1 MKYENFIEHIQD
13 VLQNPEYGF
22 KLKIYDENGNISL
35 DGQNIKWIFIVNNN
49 ILIELM
55 DKNSNVLNIWKDIG
69 NNKSY
74 ITDIIKDFRKE
85 ANLNGINLKITNFNS
100 LSREKIFELIK
111 KNMSIL
117 KNRKNEKKEEDMNI
131 EINESKIAKTYY
143 AIMNSIKTARKPS
156 DAVITEGQKISRI
169 ISLLNE
175 TNNEISS
182 LKVFENKDIKSFN
195 SGIFLCKTL
204 NEMIDYISKYSDKN
218 IVKLIGENINLFKKV
233 GKFVKNR
240 YEKCILNPIINEN
253 ALKFYE
259 NIKLYKNTI
268 TDIDNLASAY
278 NELKSLIKEAKC
290 SSDIIR
296 ILKQTK
302 ICETYN
308 VKRRTLLNYWIENSS
323 DANPV
328 SSRTYIKYVAENI
341 EGKMI
346 ELPNTSILGIRLITE
361 NLNNGGSITD
371 ECITKIIKECEV
383 NTNLKNFINTYKEK
397 NEYTKIAKALFLES
411 SILLRKKLNEF
422 IVEYRERKPSEKFVK
437 LLEGKLKTNDP
448 SLYYISEELQ
458 NYENQDIEIL
468 EEGLKPFVSK
478 KELNPIVQNII
489 NNKLDFGNQINE
501 SNENATSKELLT
513 KLYTKLCENLNDKT
527 NLAVS
532 SSVFYLLHKPIELN
546 EKQIKYIDCLLK
558 YQR

>member
-1 MKYENFIEHIQD
+1 MKYKNFIEHIQD

-278 NELKSLIKEAKC
+278 NELKPLIKEAKC

-308 VKRRTLLNYWIENSS
+308 VKRKTLLNYWIENSS

-422 IVEYRERKPSEKFVK
+422 IIEYRERKPSEKFVK

-458 NYENQDIEIL
+458 NYENQDIEVL

>member
-55 DKNSNVLNIWKDIG
+55 NKNSNVLNIWKDIK
-69 NNKSY
+69 NNKPY
-74 ITDIIKDFRKE
+74 ITDIIKNFRKE

-117 KNRKNEKKEEDMNI
+117 KNKKNEIKEEDMNI

-143 AIMNSIKTARKPS
+143 AIMNNIKTARKPS

-204 NEMIDYISKYSDKN
+204 NEMMEYISKYSDKN
-218 IVKLIGENINLFKKV
+218 IVKLINENINLFKKV

-240 YEKCILNPIINEN
+240 YEKCVLNPIINEN

-278 NELKSLIKEAKC
+278 NELKPLIKEAKC

-308 VKRRTLLNYWIENSS
+308 VKRKTLLNYWIENSS

-328 SSRTYIKYVAENI
+328 NSHTYIKYVAENI

-397 NEYTKIAKALFLES
+397 NEYSKIAKALFLES
-411 SILLRKKLNEF
+411 SILLRKNLNEF
-422 IVEYRERKPSEKFVK
+422 IAEYRERKPSEKFVK

-458 NYENQDIEIL
+458 NYENQDIEVL
-468 EEGLKPFVSK
+468 EEGLKSFVSK
-478 KELNPIVQNII
+478 KELNLIVQNII

-558 YQR
+558 YQK

>member
-278 NELKSLIKEAKC
+278 NELKPLIKEAKC

-422 IVEYRERKPSEKFVK
+422 IIEYRERKPSEKFVK

-458 NYENQDIEIL
+458 NYENQDIEVL

>member
-22 KLKIYDENGNISL
+22 KLKIYDKNGNISL

-74 ITDIIKDFRKE
+74 ITDIIKNFRKE

-182 LKVFENKDIKSFN
+182 LKVFKNKDIKSFN

-240 YEKCILNPIINEN
+240 YEKCILNPIINES

-278 NELKSLIKEAKC
+278 NELKPLIKEAKC

-323 DANPV
+323 DTNPV

-422 IVEYRERKPSEKFVK
+422 IVEYRERKPSEKFIK

>member
-233 GKFVKNR
+233 GKFIKNR

-278 NELKSLIKEAKC
+278 NELKPLIKEAKC

-328 SSRTYIKYVAENI
+328 SSHTYIKYVAENI

-458 NYENQDIEIL
+458 NYENQDIEVL

>member
-278 NELKSLIKEAKC
+278 NELKPLIKEAKC

>member
-35 DGQNIKWIFIVNNN
+35 NGQNIKWIFIVNNN

-55 DKNSNVLNIWKDIG
+55 DKNSNVLNIWKDIK
-69 NNKSY
+69 NNKPY
-74 ITDIIKDFRKE
+74 ITDIIKNFRKE

-117 KNRKNEKKEEDMNI
+117 KNKKNEIKEEDMNI

-143 AIMNSIKTARKPS
+143 AIMNNIKTARKPS

-204 NEMIDYISKYSDKN
+204 NEMMEYISKYSDKN
-218 IVKLIGENINLFKKV
+218 IVKLINENINLFKKV

-240 YEKCILNPIINEN
+240 YEKCVLNPIINEN

-278 NELKSLIKEAKC
+278 NELKPLIREAKC

-308 VKRRTLLNYWIENSS
+308 VKRKTLLNYWIENSS

-328 SSRTYIKYVAENI
+328 NSHTYIKYVAENI

-397 NEYTKIAKALFLES
+397 NEYSKIAKALFLES
-411 SILLRKKLNEF
+411 SILLRKNLNEF
-422 IVEYRERKPSEKFVK
+422 IAEYRERKPSEKFVK

-458 NYENQDIEIL
+458 NYENQDIEVL
-468 EEGLKPFVSK
+468 EEGLKSFVSK
-478 KELNPIVQNII
+478 KELNLIVQNII

-558 YQR
+558 YQK

>member
-278 NELKSLIKEAKC
+278 NELKPLIKEAKC

-308 VKRRTLLNYWIENSS
+308 VKRKTLLNYWIENSS

-328 SSRTYIKYVAENI
+328 SSRTYIKYIAENI

-422 IVEYRERKPSEKFVK
+422 IIEYRERKPSEKFVK

-458 NYENQDIEIL
+458 NYENQDIEVL

-501 SNENATSKELLT
+501 SNENATSKKLLT

>member
-278 NELKSLIKEAKC
+278 NELKPLIKEAKC

-308 VKRRTLLNYWIENSS
+308 VKRKTLLNYWIENSS

-422 IVEYRERKPSEKFVK
+422 IIEYRERKPSEKFVK

-458 NYENQDIEIL
+458 NYENQDIEVL

>member
-278 NELKSLIKEAKC
+278 NELKPLIKEAKC

-371 ECITKIIKECEV
+371 ECIIKIIKECEV

-422 IVEYRERKPSEKFVK
+422 IIEYRERKPSEKFVK

-458 NYENQDIEIL
+458 NYENQDIEVL

>member
-240 YEKCILNPIINEN
+240 YEKCVLNPIINEN

-278 NELKSLIKEAKC
+278 NELKPLIREAKC

-308 VKRRTLLNYWIENSS
+308 VKRKTLLNYWIENSS

-328 SSRTYIKYVAENI
+328 NSHTYIKYVAENI

-397 NEYTKIAKALFLES
+397 NEYSKIAKALFLES
-411 SILLRKKLNEF
+411 SILLRKNLNEF
-422 IVEYRERKPSEKFVK
+422 IAEYRERKPSEKFVK

-458 NYENQDIEIL
+458 NYENQDIEVL
-468 EEGLKPFVSK
+468 KEGLKSFVSK
-478 KELNPIVQNII
+478 KELNLIVQNII